1 MSKLNV
7 LVCGSTG
14 YIGIELVKILAR
26 HKKIHIKYLCGKSS
40 VGKNISFY
48 DKSLSKKKL
57 PIIRKFQRKLLKEVD
72 VIFSAL
78 PNGEAQKL
86 SKFLLDKNL
95 LIDLSADFRLKN
107 KNEYLKWYKIKHSAQ
122 KLIKNSIYSLPELKK
137 NQFKNQKV
145 ISSPGCYPT
154 SILLPLAPLIQKN
167 FISNRNIVIDS
178 KSGYSGAGRD
188 VHKKYKNKNLY
199 ESLSAYGIAN
209 HRHNSEIQQEL
220 DLYTKKKNYFDFTPH
235 LSPMFRGIITTI
247 NVDLKKNIDAKKIHR
262 YLSKFYKKSKFVKIK
277 KINSL
282 LSTNEVINTNNCL
295 ISICNSKNKNKLI
308 ILSAIDN
315 LIKGGGGQAVQ
326 SMNMYYGFKEDEA
339 LNV

>member
-26 HKKIHIKYLCGKSS
+26 HKKIHIKYLCGNSS

-57 PIIRKFQRKLLKEVD
+57 PIIRKFQRKLLKDVD
-72 VIFSAL
+72 VVFSAL

-178 KSGYSGAGRD
+178 KSGYSGAGRN

-247 NVDLKKNIDAKKIHR
+247 NVDLKKNIDAKKIHQ
-262 YLSKFYKKSKFVKIK
+262 YLSKFYKKSKFVQIK

-326 SMNMYYGFKEDEA
+326 SMNIYYGFKEDEA